1 MGVSKKRRPK
11 DNQVSPRAPKI
22 SRRHGGARAGAGRKP
37 GSGNKRSQAVEP
49 RADVAA
55 GSELHRPHHGQR
67 AADAPLKTND
77 NHEENGQD
85 PAIPHPSE
93 IARAT
98 CGILSDLRANLNLVV
113 QNLRLIRQLAD
124 AETADDPA
132 RARLV
137 AGVLSLPSLI
147 KSANDLTCA
156 IARLADLGPGKRET
170 AMDLAQAADSGLFAT
185 PPAPKRTLQ

>member
-1 MGVSKKRRPK
+1 MKMGVSKKQRPNGNQV
-11 DNQVSPRAPKI
+11 NQVS
-22 SRRHGGARAGAGRKP
+22 RHGGSRAGAGRKP
-37 GSGNKRSQAVEP
+37 GSRP
-49 RADVAA
+49 RADAPAKVVAGA
-55 GSELHRPHHGQR
+55 ELPH
-67 AADAPLKTND
+67 P
-77 NHEENGQD
+77 EEQNGQD
-85 PAIPHPSE
+85 DPTVPHPTE

-98 CGILSDLRANLNLVV
+98 CAILSDLRANLYLVV

-124 AETADDPA
+124 AETAGDENPA

-147 KSANDLTCA
+147 KSANDLTSA

-170 AMDLAQAADSGLFAT
+170 AQDMAKAADSGLYAT